1 MKKIIILLLATGL
14 FTATYAQG
22 RKNYSKGNNR
32 YSPNNYHRQYNP
44 HYRGEDHR
52 THIFQK
58 QSQMARIN
66 QEFRYRVLAIQQN
79 RYMTNRQKRLSI
91 RDAKN
96 ERNYKIQML
105 NHYSNG
111 YADSNYGRNHRK

>member
-44 HYRGEDHR
+44 HNRGEDHR

-66 QEFRYRVLAIQQN
+66 Q
-79 RYMTNRQKRLSI
+79 
-91 RDAKN
+91 
-96 ERNYKIQML
+96 
-105 NHYSNG
+105 
-111 YADSNYGRNHRK
+111 